1 MKEHKLNLKIFNILT
16 ISLCE
21 KGQSR
26 RKKDAQMLE
35 CSAGLVDVDLAKEDM
50 VVRKKTS
57 FDLNNVGMQKT
68 VEVFAVLKEGDP
80 EEEDEDSEDE
90 KE

>member
-1 MKEHKLNLKIFNILT
+1 
-16 ISLCE
+16 
-21 KGQSR
+21 
-26 RKKDAQMLE
+26 MLE